1 MSTSGKACVNISN
14 GKPSWIS
21 LKSTDNVFSNAT
33 TVTEVKDKKNLIT
46 FDARPRWRGDATV
59 LPIKLQGKGR
69 DFDDPPSE
77 GTLTVTT
84 TNGGP
89 TPTDVPVTY
98 VNDGT

>member
-33 TVTEVKDKKNLIT
+33 TVTEVRDKKNLIT
-46 FDARPRWRGDATV
+46 FDGKAHSRGDATL
-59 LPIKLQGKGR
+59 LPIKLTGKGR

-84 TNGGP
+84 T
-89 TPTDVPVTY
+89 TPSTTTDVPVAY

>member
-1 MSTSGKACVNISN
+1 MSTSGKPGVNISN
-14 GKPSWIS
+14 GKPSWIA
-21 LKSTDNVFSNAT
+21 LKSTDNVFTKDT

-46 FDARPRWRGDATV
+46 FDGRAHWRGDPTL

-89 TPTDVPVTY
+89 TPTDVPVAY